1 MATTTTTTAAAAVQ
15 IKVRHGDDV
24 RRFALELEK
33 FSKLEKRVLRCY
45 GLEAAPRGSHVIKY
59 TDDEGDACSITN
71 DDELAVALKGVAD
84 DQARGLTG
92 VLRLAVVATAG
103 APAQEPAAGLEP
115 FAVLLQAGV
124 PACAV
129 RHAMEVAGFDDGA
142 LLDDA
147 QPEDG
152 AQPAW
157 RRGRGH
163 HGGKA
168 EHRHRHGEPPHHEHR
183 RRCAQGQMT
192 RKCKARFVS
201 DVTCADGAVFE
212 AGAPI
217 VKTWRILNA
226 GRDAWPEGTML
237 LRVGGDDV
245 LPAGAPQA
253 VAVAPA
259 AAGEHVDVS
268 AELLAPEA
276 SGRYVSYWR
285 LQGKDGNRFGQRFWC
300 MFHVV
305 DGAAEAEAEALPDQ
319 DELVQEAEAVE
330 AVLEAGLSALQARAV
345 MQAFRRRVH
354 LGIVCDVT
362 GSAPIIGVRHT
373 RRNANGDS
381 YDVCEAGLGQLP
393 EEERAGLTAM
403 PRPDVKAL
411 IRTVLAK
418 GERFGF
424 AQAASHAAAE
434 LEPPAVATAAEEQL
448 AAEEQA
454 AKAVLQAKLNAV
466 QATAVMAA
474 FRDGV
479 HLGITCDVTGQSPI
493 TGTRYTRP
501 TGDDTYDVSEA
512 AFGALP
518 EAERAAL
525 TALPR
530 PDVHLLIK
538 HVLGAEAAALAE
550 AETRAAE
557 DAAAAEAEAA
567 ALLAELKKFNAR
579 DRFQKDTAGIMLA
592 VKQLFVLAKT
602 PGAWRPYDETTGAP
616 ATEGCQQTEGAGHGC
631 ASPAPRSGTHPHV
644 AETIDLGDVD

>member
-1 MATTTTTTAAAAVQ
+1 
-15 IKVRHGDDV
+15 
-24 RRFALELEK
+24 
-33 FSKLEKRVLRCY
+33 
-45 GLEAAPRGSHVIKY
+45 
-59 TDDEGDACSITN
+59 
-71 DDELAVALKGVAD
+71 
-84 DQARGLTG
+84 
-92 VLRLAVVATAG
+92 
-103 APAQEPAAGLEP
+103 
-115 FAVLLQAGV
+115 
-124 PACAV
+124 
-129 RHAMEVAGFDDGA
+129 
-142 LLDDA
+142 
-147 QPEDG
+147 
-152 AQPAW
+152 
-157 RRGRGH
+157 
-163 HGGKA
+163 
-168 EHRHRHGEPPHHEHR
+168 
-183 RRCAQGQMT
+183 MT

-226 GRDAWPEGTML
+226 GRDAWPEGTTL

-285 LQGKDGNRFGQRFWC
+285 LQDKDGNRFGQRFWC

-373 RRNANGDS
+373 RPNANGDS

-434 LEPPAVATAAEEQL
+434 LEPPAAATAAEEQL

-454 AKAVLQAKLNAV
+454 ARAMLKAKLNAV
-466 QATAVMAA
+466 QAMAVMAA

-525 TALPR
+525 AALPR

-557 DAAAAEAEAA
+557 DAAAAEAEAEAQAAAEAAAAAAAAAEAEAEAEAEARAEAEVAARYKQQAAMAEAAAQAAIVEADIVEAEAQAAAAAAAEPIVPAERNAAAQQMMAMGFADQALVMA
-567 ALLAELKKFNAR
+567 ALAQHGDDIA
-579 DRFQKDTAGIMLA
+579 AA
-592 VKQLFVLAKT
+592 VAQLL
-602 PGAWRPYDETTGAP
+602 R
-616 ATEGCQQTEGAGHGC
+616 
-631 ASPAPRSGTHPHV
+631 
-644 AETIDLGDVD
+644 

>member
-1 MATTTTTTAAAAVQ
+1 MATTTTTTTAAAAAVQ

-84 DQARGLTG
+84 ELARGLTG
-92 VLRLAVVATAG
+92 VLRLALVATAG

-129 RHAMEVAGFDDGA
+129 RHAMTVAGFDDGA
-142 LLDDA
+142 LIDDA

-157 RRGRGH
+157 RRGRGPRHGHGHGGHGHRHRGHGHGHGH

-226 GRDAWPEGTML
+226 GRDAWPEGTTL

-285 LQGKDGNRFGQRFWC
+285 LQDKDGNRFGQRFWC

-373 RRNANGDS
+373 RPNANGDS

-424 AQAASHAAAE
+424 AQAVSHASA
-434 LEPPAVATAAEEQL
+434 QL
-448 AAEEQA
+448 
-454 AKAVLQAKLNAV
+454 
-466 QATAVMAA
+466 
-474 FRDGV
+474 
-479 HLGITCDVTGQSPI
+479 
-493 TGTRYTRP
+493 
-501 TGDDTYDVSEA
+501 
-512 AFGALP
+512 
-518 EAERAAL
+518 
-525 TALPR
+525 
-530 PDVHLLIK
+530 
-538 HVLGAEAAALAE
+538 
-550 AETRAAE
+550 
-557 DAAAAEAEAA
+557 
-567 ALLAELKKFNAR
+567 
-579 DRFQKDTAGIMLA
+579 
-592 VKQLFVLAKT
+592 
-602 PGAWRPYDETTGAP
+602 
-616 ATEGCQQTEGAGHGC
+616 
-631 ASPAPRSGTHPHV
+631 
-644 AETIDLGDVD
+644 